1 MFYNMSENRLSWN
14 ECVPP
19 RLDTVCWFT
28 LIRMNDQSAY
38 HQKKISK
45 QKKNTES
52 QSNQISK
59 KQNVLQY
66 VGKPRVLK
74 RVRLDTVCWFTL
86 TRMNNQSAHHFT
98 TPFPTKNKT
107 KQKFNP
113 ESHKSNILYTI
124 KCQETRTSL
133 ARTTGN

>member
-38 HQKKISK
+38 HQKNIKTK
-45 QKKNTES
+45 QNTES

-98 TPFPTKNKT
+98 TPFPHQKQNKT
-107 KQKFNP
+107 KIQKATKVIFC
-113 ESHKSNILYTI
+113 T
-124 KCQETRTSL
+124 Q
-133 ARTTGN
+133 

>member
-1 MFYNMSENRLSWN
+1 MTK
-14 ECVPP
+14 VH
-19 RLDTVCWFT
+19 TT
-28 LIRMNDQSAY
+28 Q
-38 HQKKISK
+38 KISK

-98 TPFPTKNKT
+98 TPFPHQKQNKT
-107 KQKFNP
+107 K
-113 ESHKSNILYTI
+113 I
-124 KCQETRTSL
+124 
-133 ARTTGN
+133 